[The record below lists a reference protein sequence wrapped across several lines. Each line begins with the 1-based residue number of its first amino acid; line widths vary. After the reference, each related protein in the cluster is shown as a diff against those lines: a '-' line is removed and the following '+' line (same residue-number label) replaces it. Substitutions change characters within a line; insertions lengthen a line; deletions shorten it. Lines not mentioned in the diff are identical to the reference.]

1 MTGTDANTQDPRP
14 AVTTVLTPI
23 MIALVHFGI
32 PWQPLPKPQP
42 SHPTPSWRGFLCAS
56 LGAAFLYT
64 ALDQG
69 QRLDRF
75 HSSLII
81 GLVAAGAFLIV
92 AAMASAGHC
101 CTRGGQMRSTHYE
114 RVEMMTSGS
123 AALRELHAAARLCLP
138 LAFMASVLVSSC
150 VAQQPSA
157 SPMQLTLE
165 QAINLALKQ
174 NHSVHLRELSVE
186 QMQSKKDEAR
196 SDYLPQLKT
205 SGSVLHVTELAGV
218 EIPAGALGSYS
229 STGPIPAK
237 SLFVGQGGLTGY
249 TGGVGLEQPL
259 TQLFRI
265 HQGNVAAKQDLL
277 VARTQLDQTQDAI
290 ALQVR
295 QLYYNI
301 LINQE
306 KLKASQEQLTT
317 AQIKDEES
325 RNDVARGNA
334 LEISALQSKAA
345 ILQAQ
350 QESLTLRLQG
360 NDLRRQLADVF
371 GLPVETP
378 LELDPGAAAVAV
390 DIPSRADAIGIALE
404 QNHELKAA
412 RQTLVKA
419 QAGLAAAKDAYI
431 PDVTAL
437 SRYSYQSGVPLLVH
451 NFGTFGFSLSYD
463 LFDGGRREA
472 KIREA
477 RTEVHSSEVAVDK
490 LQSEI
495 EVQIEGIYERVDEL
509 RQMVDVAE
517 QVVKVRTEAARLSD
531 RQVEQNVALNSAR
544 SQSHSD
550 LASATASLLEANCG
564 LSLTEADL
572 KRAIGQMPQ

>member
-1 MTGTDANTQDPRP
+1 
-14 AVTTVLTPI
+14 
-23 MIALVHFGI
+23 
-32 PWQPLPKPQP
+32 
-42 SHPTPSWRGFLCAS
+42 
-56 LGAAFLYT
+56 
-64 ALDQG
+64 
-69 QRLDRF
+69 
-75 HSSLII
+75 
-81 GLVAAGAFLIV
+81 
-92 AAMASAGHC
+92 
-101 CTRGGQMRSTHYE
+101 
-114 RVEMMTSGS
+114 
-123 AALRELHAAARLCLP
+123 
-138 LAFMASVLVSSC
+138 
-150 VAQQPSA
+150 
-157 SPMQLTLE
+157 MQLTLQ

-174 NHSVHLRELSVE
+174 NHSIRLRSLSIE

-196 SDYLPQLKT
+196 ADYLPQIKA
-205 SGSVLHVTELAGV
+205 SGSVLHITELAGV
-218 EIPAGALGSYS
+218 EIPAGAFGSYP
-229 STGPIPAK
+229 STGPVPAK
-237 SLFVGQGGLTGY
+237 SLFIDQGSDTGY
-249 TGGVGLEQPL
+249 TGGVGLEQPI

-265 HQGNVAAKQDLL
+265 HQANVAAKQDVL
-277 VARTQLDQTQDAI
+277 VAKTQLDQTQDVI

-301 LINQE
+301 LINQQ
-306 KLKASQEQLTT
+306 KLKASQDQLAA

-325 RNDVARGNA
+325 RSDVARGNA

-360 NDLRRQLADVF
+360 NDLRRQLADIL

-378 LELDPGAAAVAV
+378 IDLDPGAAAVAL
-390 DIPSRADAIGIALE
+390 DIPSRADAIRIALD
-404 QNHELKAA
+404 QNQDVKAA

-419 QAGLAAAKDAYI
+419 QAGLTAAKDAYI

-477 RTEVHSSEVAVDK
+477 QSEVHSAEVNVEK

-495 EVQIEGIYERVDEL
+495 EVQVQGIYDKVDEFK
-509 RQMVDVAE
+509 QMVDVAE
-517 QVVKVRTEAARLSD
+517 QVLQVRTEAARLAD
-531 RQVEQNVALNSAR
+531 RQFEQTAALNSAR
-544 SQSHSD
+544 SQSHAD
-550 LASATASLLEANCG
+550 LTSATASLLEANCG
-564 LSLTEADL
+564 LSLADADL

>member
-1 MTGTDANTQDPRP
+1 
-14 AVTTVLTPI
+14 
-23 MIALVHFGI
+23 
-32 PWQPLPKPQP
+32 
-42 SHPTPSWRGFLCAS
+42 
-56 LGAAFLYT
+56 
-64 ALDQG
+64 
-69 QRLDRF
+69 
-75 HSSLII
+75 
-81 GLVAAGAFLIV
+81 
-92 AAMASAGHC
+92 
-101 CTRGGQMRSTHYE
+101 MRSTLNE
-114 RVEMMTSGS
+114 RGQIMTSAS
-123 AALRELHAAARLCLP
+123 VARRELRAAARLCLP
-138 LAFMASVLVSSC
+138 LALLGSTFITTS
-150 VAQQPSA
+150 VAQQSSA
-157 SPMQLTLE
+157 NPMQLTLE

-174 NHSVHLRELSVE
+174 NHSVHLRSLSVE
-186 QMQSKKDEAR
+186 QMKSKKDEAR
-196 SDYLPQLKT
+196 SNYLPQIKT

-237 SLFVGQGGLTGY
+237 SQFVGQGGLTGY

-301 LINQE
+301 LINQQ

-345 ILQAQ
+345 ILQGQ

-360 NDLRRQLADVF
+360 NDLRRQLADVL

-390 DIPSRADAIGIALE
+390 DIPSRADAIRIALE

-477 RTEVHSSEVAVDK
+477 RTEVHSAEVALDK

-495 EVQIEGIYERVDEL
+495 EVQVQGIYDRVDEL

-531 RQVEQNVALNSAR
+531 RQVEQNAALNSAR